1 MQRVSSHVITSLAKS
16 TPREI
21 PSAGCLAATEI
32 ATRKTASYTRRDANV
47 DFDRGGQICG
57 PLISNPRPCDA
68 RRTLY
73 TL

>member
-21 PSAGCLAATEI
+21 PSAGCSAATEI
-32 ATRKTASYTRRDANV
+32 ATRKTASYTRRDANALTSTAE
-47 DFDRGGQICG
+47 DKCG